1 MDTEAE
7 QALAVEFE
15 IFSIPTIMAIRDGVV
30 VYRQAGALPEHLLES
45 LIGKVRELD
54 MDEVRAAAA

>member
-1 MDTEAE
+1 
-7 QALAVEFE
+7 
-15 IFSIPTIMAIRDGVV
+15 V
-30 VYRQAGALPEHLLES
+30 VYQQAGALPEHLLES